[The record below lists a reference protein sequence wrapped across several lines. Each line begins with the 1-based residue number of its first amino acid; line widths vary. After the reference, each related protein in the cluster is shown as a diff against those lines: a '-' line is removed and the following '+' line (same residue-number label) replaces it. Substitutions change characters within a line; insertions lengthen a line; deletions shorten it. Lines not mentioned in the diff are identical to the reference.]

1 MLKFT
6 LRRLGYTLITLWLI
20 VTLTFVLMKLLP
32 GDPFGPGSE
41 KLPEA
46 TRIMLTKQY
55 GLDKPIWEQYLQYI
69 GNVAQGDLGYSF
81 QFPAREVTE
90 IIKQGFSVSA
100 ELGSISMAI
109 ALVVGLSLGIIAALR
124 HNKWQDYSASFIA
137 VLGISVPSFVLGP
150 LFSYYI
156 GVKLG
161 WLPAGLWESPAS
173 RVLPAIALSFGTI
186 AILTRMMRTSMLD
199 VINQDYIKTAKSK
212 GLGRMKVVIN
222 HMLRNALMPV
232 LTIFGPAFVNV
243 ITGTLVVEQVFAV
256 PGLGRHFVQSVYSND
271 YTLISGLTIFYSALL
286 VGVILITDVLY
297 GFIDPRIRL
306 GKGGS

>member
-1 MLKFT
+1 MFKYI
-6 LRRLGYTLITLWLI
+6 LRRLGYSLITLWLI
-20 VTLTFVLMKLLP
+20 VTLTFVLTKFLP

-46 TRIMLTKQY
+46 TRNMLIQQY
-55 GLDKPIWEQYLQYI
+55 GLDQPIWKQYLQYV

-81 QFPAREVTE
+81 QFPAREVTD
-90 IIKQGFSVSA
+90 IIKQGFAVSA

-109 ALVVGLSLGIIAALR
+109 ALIVGLTLGTIAALR

-137 VLGISVPSFVLGP
+137 ILGISVPSFVLGP
-150 LFSYYI
+150 LLSYYV
-156 GVKLG
+156 GTKLG
-161 WLPAGLWESPAS
+161 WLPAGLWESPAH
-173 RVLPAIALSFGTI
+173 RIMPALALSFGTI

-199 VINQDYIKTAKSK
+199 VVGQDYIKTARSK
-212 GLGRMKVVIN
+212 GLGRSSVVFK
-222 HMLRNALMPV
+222 HMMRNALMPV
-232 LTIFGPAFVNV
+232 LTIFGPAFVSV

-271 YTLISGLTIFYSALL
+271 YTLITGLTIFYSALL